1 MDFAAF
7 FDKYGALLAQG
18 TVDTALMVL
27 ASTLGAY
34 VIGVILGTLL
44 TVLAPGGLRP
54 NRVVYAV
61 IGWIVNM
68 ARSLP
73 FIILL
78 LFLIPVT
85 RAVVGTTLG
94 VPAAVFPLI
103 VSAAPFVARMVE
115 SSEAEVDRGLVEAA
129 SSMGASTWEIITKV
143 YLREGLPSLLRG
155 LPIVIITILGYTAMA
170 GTVGAGGLGD
180 IAIRYGHQRGITSV
194 MWVTVVILIVLVQI
208 VQSFF
213 SWLTKKIDKRQRTDQ
228 SADFTPLQFLAHFT
242 HTK

>member
-1 MDFAAF
+1 MDLSAF
-7 FDKYGALLAQG
+7 LAKYGELLAQG
-18 TVDTALMVL
+18 TVDTIVMTL

-44 TVLAPGGLRP
+44 TVLSPTGLRP
-54 NRVVYAV
+54 NRVSYAI
-61 IGWIVNM
+61 IGWFVNM

-78 LFLIPVT
+78 VFLIPTT

-103 VSAAPFVARMVE
+103 VSAGPYVARMVE
-115 SSEAEVDRGLVEAA
+115 SSEAEVDRGLIEAA
-129 SSMGASTWEIITKV
+129 ESMGASTWEIILKV

-180 IAIRYGHQRGITSV
+180 IAIRYGYQRYQDDV
-194 MWVTVVILIVLVQI
+194 MFATIIILIVLVQVI
-208 VQSFF
+208 QS
-213 SWLTKKIDKRQRTDQ
+213 LCNLLVRVCDKRMR
-228 SADFTPLQFLAHFT
+228 S
-242 HTK
+242 

>member
-1 MDFAAF
+1 MDLSAF
-7 FDKYGALLAQG
+7 LAKYGELLAQG
-18 TVDTALMVL
+18 TVDTIVMTL

-44 TVLAPGGLRP
+44 TVLSPTGLRP
-54 NRVVYAV
+54 NRVAYAI
-61 IGWIVNM
+61 IGWFVNM

-78 LFLIPVT
+78 VFLIPTT

-103 VSAAPFVARMVE
+103 VSAGPYVARMVE
-115 SSEAEVDRGLVEAA
+115 SSEAEVDRGLIEAA
-129 SSMGASTWEIITKV
+129 ESMGASTWEIILKV

-180 IAIRYGHQRGITSV
+180 IAIRYGYQRYQDDV
-194 MWVTVVILIVLVQI
+194 MFATIIILIVLVQVI
-208 VQSFF
+208 QSMCN
-213 SWLTKKIDKRQRTDQ
+213 LLVRVCDKRMR
-228 SADFTPLQFLAHFT
+228 S
-242 HTK
+242 

>member
-1 MDFAAF
+1 MDFSAF
-7 FDKYGALLAQG
+7 IDKYGALLAQG
-18 TVDTALMVL
+18 TVDTTVMVL

-34 VIGVILGTLL
+34 VIGIVLGTLL
-44 TVLAPGGLRP
+44 TVLAPDGLRP
-54 NRVVYAV
+54 SRVAYSV
-61 IGWIVNM
+61 IGWLVNM

-115 SSEAEVDRGLVEAA
+115 SSEAEVDRGLIEAA
-129 SSMGASTWEIITKV
+129 TSMGASTWEIILKV

-180 IAIRYGHQRGITSV
+180 IAIRYGYQRYQDDV
-194 MWVTVVILIVLVQI
+194 MIATVIILIVMVQI
-208 VQSFF
+208 IQTLCNLLVRGC
-213 SWLTKKIDKRQRTDQ
+213 DKRMR
-228 SADFTPLQFLAHFT
+228 S
-242 HTK
+242 

>member
-1 MDFAAF
+1 MDLSAF
-7 FDKYGALLAQG
+7 LDKYGELLAQG
-18 TVDTALMVL
+18 TVDTTIMTL

-34 VIGVILGTLL
+34 VIGIALGTLL
-44 TVLAPGGLRP
+44 VLMSPTGLRP
-54 NRVVYAV
+54 HRVAYAV
-61 IGWIVNM
+61 LGWFVNM

-78 LFLIPVT
+78 VFLIPTT
-85 RAVVGTTLG
+85 RAIVGTTLG

-115 SSEAEVDRGLVEAA
+115 SSEAEVDRGLIEAA
-129 SSMGASTWEIITKV
+129 ESMGASTWEIVTKV

-180 IAIRYGHQRGITSV
+180 IAIRYGYQRYEYDV
-194 MWVTVVILIVLVQI
+194 MLVAVILSVILVQI
-208 VQSFF
+208 IQSFGDWF
-213 SWLTKKIDKRQRTDQ
+213 ARRIDHHAR
-228 SADFTPLQFLAHFT
+228 
-242 HTK
+242 

>member
-1 MDFAAF
+1 MDLSAVLA
-7 FDKYGALLAQG
+7 KYGELLAQG
-18 TVDTALMVL
+18 TVDTIVMTL

-44 TVLAPGGLRP
+44 TVLSPTGLRP
-54 NRVVYAV
+54 NRVAYAI
-61 IGWIVNM
+61 IGWFVNM

-78 LFLIPVT
+78 VFLIPTT

-103 VSAAPFVARMVE
+103 VSAGPYVARMVE
-115 SSEAEVDRGLVEAA
+115 SSEAEVDRGLIEAA
-129 SSMGASTWEIITKV
+129 ESMGASTWEIILKV

-180 IAIRYGHQRGITSV
+180 IAIRYGYQRYQDDV
-194 MWVTVVILIVLVQI
+194 MFATIIILIVLVQVI
-208 VQSFF
+208 QS
-213 SWLTKKIDKRQRTDQ
+213 LCNLLVRVCDKRMR
-228 SADFTPLQFLAHFT
+228 S
-242 HTK
+242 

>member
-1 MDFAAF
+1 MDFSAF
-7 FDKYGALLAQG
+7 IDKYGALLAQG
-18 TVDTALMVL
+18 TVDTTVMVL
-27 ASTLGAY
+27 TSTLGAY
-34 VIGVILGTLL
+34 VIGIVLGTLL
-44 TVLAPGGLRP
+44 TVLAPDGLRP
-54 NRVVYAV
+54 NRVAYSV
-61 IGWIVNM
+61 IGWLVNM

-115 SSEAEVDRGLVEAA
+115 SSEAEVDRGLIEAA
-129 SSMGASTWEIITKV
+129 TSMGASTWEIILKV

-180 IAIRYGHQRGITSV
+180 IAIRYGYQRYQDDV
-194 MWVTVVILIVLVQI
+194 MIATVIILVIMVQVIQTLCNLLVRGC
-208 VQSFF
+208 
-213 SWLTKKIDKRQRTDQ
+213 DKRMR
-228 SADFTPLQFLAHFT
+228 S
-242 HTK
+242 

>member
-1 MDFAAF
+1 MDFSAF
-7 FDKYGALLAQG
+7 INKYGALLSQG
-18 TVDTALMVL
+18 TVDTIVMVL

-34 VIGVILGTLL
+34 VIGIVLGTLL
-44 TVLAPGGLRP
+44 TVLAPDGLKA
-54 NRVVYAV
+54 NRIAYSA

-85 RAVVGTTLG
+85 RAIVGTTLG
-94 VPAAVFPLI
+94 IPAAVFPLI
-103 VSAAPFVARMVE
+103 ISAAPFVARMVE

-129 SSMGASTWEIITKV
+129 TSMGASTWEIILKV

-180 IAIRYGHQRGITSV
+180 IAIRYGYQRYQDDI
-194 MWVTVVILIVLVQI
+194 MIATVIILIVMVQVIQTVCNLLVRGC
-208 VQSFF
+208 
-213 SWLTKKIDKRQRTDQ
+213 DKRMR
-228 SADFTPLQFLAHFT
+228 S
-242 HTK
+242 

>member
-1 MDFAAF
+1 MDLSAF
-7 FDKYGALLAQG
+7 LAKYGELLAQG
-18 TVDTALMVL
+18 TVDTIVMTL

-34 VIGVILGTLL
+34 VIGIILGTLL
-44 TVLAPGGLRP
+44 TVLSPTGLCP
-54 NRVVYAV
+54 NRVAYAV
-61 IGWIVNM
+61 IGWFVNM

-78 LFLIPVT
+78 VFLIPTT

-103 VSAAPFVARMVE
+103 VSAGPYVARMVE
-115 SSEAEVDRGLVEAA
+115 SSEAEVDRGLIEAA
-129 SSMGASTWEIITKV
+129 ESMGASTWEIILKV

-180 IAIRYGHQRGITSV
+180 IAIRHGYQRYQDDV
-194 MWVTVVILIVLVQI
+194 MFATIIILIVLVQLI
-208 VQSFF
+208 QS
-213 SWLTKKIDKRQRTDQ
+213 LCNLLVRVCDKRMR
-228 SADFTPLQFLAHFT
+228 S
-242 HTK
+242 

>member
-1 MDFAAF
+1 MDLFAFLA
-7 FDKYGALLAQG
+7 KYGELLAQG
-18 TVDTALMVL
+18 TVDTIVMTL

-34 VIGVILGTLL
+34 VIGIILGTLL
-44 TVLAPGGLRP
+44 TVLSPTGLRP
-54 NRVVYAV
+54 NRVAYAI
-61 IGWIVNM
+61 IGWFVNM

-78 LFLIPVT
+78 VFLIPTT

-103 VSAAPFVARMVE
+103 VSAGPYVARMVE
-115 SSEAEVDRGLVEAA
+115 SSEAEVDRGLIEAA
-129 SSMGASTWEIITKV
+129 ESMGASTWEIILKV

-180 IAIRYGHQRGITSV
+180 IAIRYGYQRYQDDV
-194 MWVTVVILIVLVQI
+194 MFATIIILIVLVQVI
-208 VQSFF
+208 QS
-213 SWLTKKIDKRQRTDQ
+213 LCNLLVRVCDKRMR
-228 SADFTPLQFLAHFT
+228 S
-242 HTK
+242 

>member
-1 MDFAAF
+1 MDPSAF
-7 FDKYGALLAQG
+7 LAKYGELLAQG
-18 TVDTALMVL
+18 TVDTIVMTL

-44 TVLAPGGLRP
+44 TVLSPTGLRP
-54 NRVVYAV
+54 NRVAYAI
-61 IGWIVNM
+61 IGWFVNM

-78 LFLIPVT
+78 VFLIPTT

-103 VSAAPFVARMVE
+103 VSAGPYVARMVE
-115 SSEAEVDRGLVEAA
+115 SSEAEVDRGLIEAA
-129 SSMGASTWEIITKV
+129 ESMGASTREIILKV

-180 IAIRYGHQRGITSV
+180 IAIRYGYQRYQDDV
-194 MWVTVVILIVLVQI
+194 MFATIIILIVLVQVI
-208 VQSFF
+208 QS
-213 SWLTKKIDKRQRTDQ
+213 LCNLLVRVCDKRMR
-228 SADFTPLQFLAHFT
+228 S
-242 HTK
+242 

>member
-1 MDFAAF
+1 MDFSAF
-7 FDKYGALLAQG
+7 IEKYGALLAQG
-18 TVDTALMVL
+18 TVDTTVMVL
-27 ASTLGAY
+27 ASTIGAY
-34 VIGVILGTLL
+34 VIGIVLGTLL
-44 TVLAPGGLRP
+44 TVLAPEGLRP
-54 NRVVYAV
+54 NRVAYSI
-61 IGWIVNM
+61 IGWLVNM

-103 VSAAPFVARMVE
+103 VSAAPFRMVE

-129 SSMGASTWEIITKV
+129 TSMGASTWEIILKV

-180 IAIRYGHQRGITSV
+180 IAIRYGYQRYQDDV
-194 MWVTVVILIVLVQI
+194 MIATVIILIVMVQVIQTLCNLLVRGC
-208 VQSFF
+208 
-213 SWLTKKIDKRQRTDQ
+213 DKRMR
-228 SADFTPLQFLAHFT
+228 S
-242 HTK
+242 

>member
-1 MDFAAF
+1 MDISAF
-7 FDKYGALLAQG
+7 IEEYGELLAQG
-18 TVDTALMVL
+18 TLDTTVMVL

-34 VIGVILGTLL
+34 VIGIILGTLL
-44 TVLAPGGLRP
+44 TILAPGGLRP
-54 NRVVYAV
+54 NRVAYAV
-61 IGWIVNM
+61 LGWIVNM

-78 LFLIPVT
+78 VFLLPVT

-94 VPAAVFPLI
+94 VPAAVFPLV

-129 SSMGASTWEIITKV
+129 SSMGASNWEIICKV

-180 IAIRYGHQRGITSV
+180 IAIRYGYQRYQDDV
-194 MWVTVVILIVLVQI
+194 MVATVLILILMVQI
-208 VQSFF
+208 IQTLCNLLVRVC
-213 SWLTKKIDKRQRTDQ
+213 DKRMR
-228 SADFTPLQFLAHFT
+228 S
-242 HTK
+242 

>member
-1 MDFAAF
+1 MDISAF
-7 FDKYGALLAQG
+7 IEEYGELLAQG
-18 TVDTALMVL
+18 TLDTTVMVL

-34 VIGVILGTLL
+34 VIGIILGTLL
-44 TVLAPGGLRP
+44 TILAPGGLRP
-54 NRVVYAV
+54 NRVAYAV
-61 IGWIVNM
+61 LGWIVNM

-78 LFLIPVT
+78 VFLLPVT

-94 VPAAVFPLI
+94 VPAAVFPLV

-129 SSMGASTWEIITKV
+129 SSMGASNWEIICKV

-180 IAIRYGHQRGITSV
+180 IAIRYGYQRYQDDV
-194 MWVTVVILIVLVQI
+194 MVATVLILILMVQI
-208 VQSFF
+208 IQTLCNLLVRGC
-213 SWLTKKIDKRQRTDQ
+213 DKRMR
-228 SADFTPLQFLAHFT
+228 S
-242 HTK
+242 

>member
-1 MDFAAF
+1 MDLSAF
-7 FDKYGALLAQG
+7 LAKFGELLAQG
-18 TVDTALMVL
+18 TVDTIVMTL

-44 TVLAPGGLRP
+44 TVLSPTGLRP
-54 NRVVYAV
+54 NRVAYAI
-61 IGWIVNM
+61 IGWFVNM

-78 LFLIPVT
+78 VFLIPTT

-103 VSAAPFVARMVE
+103 VSAGPYVARMVE
-115 SSEAEVDRGLVEAA
+115 SSEAEVDRGLIEAA
-129 SSMGASTWEIITKV
+129 ESMGASTWEIILKV

-180 IAIRYGHQRGITSV
+180 IAIRYGYQRYQDDV
-194 MWVTVVILIVLVQI
+194 MFATIIILIVLVQVI
-208 VQSFF
+208 QS
-213 SWLTKKIDKRQRTDQ
+213 LCNLLVRVCDKRMR
-228 SADFTPLQFLAHFT
+228 S
-242 HTK
+242 

>member
-1 MDFAAF
+1 MDFSAF
-7 FDKYGALLAQG
+7 IDKYGALLAQG
-18 TVDTALMVL
+18 TVDTTVMVL

-34 VIGVILGTLL
+34 VIGIVLGTLL
-44 TVLAPGGLRP
+44 TVLAPDGLRP
-54 NRVVYAV
+54 NRVAYSV
-61 IGWIVNM
+61 IGWLVNM

-115 SSEAEVDRGLVEAA
+115 SSEAEVDRGLIEAA
-129 SSMGASTWEIITKV
+129 TSMGASTWEIILKV

-180 IAIRYGHQRGITSV
+180 IAIRYGYQRYQDDV
-194 MWVTVVILIVLVQI
+194 MIATVIILIIMVQVIQTLCNLLVRGC
-208 VQSFF
+208 
-213 SWLTKKIDKRQRTDQ
+213 DKRMR
-228 SADFTPLQFLAHFT
+228 S
-242 HTK
+242 

>member
-1 MDFAAF
+1 MDLSAF
-7 FDKYGALLAQG
+7 LAKYGELLAQG
-18 TVDTALMVL
+18 TVDTIVMTL

-34 VIGVILGTLL
+34 VIGIILGTLL
-44 TVLAPGGLRP
+44 TVLSPAGLHP
-54 NRVVYAV
+54 NRVAYAV
-61 IGWIVNM
+61 IGWLVNM

-78 LFLIPVT
+78 VFLIPTT

-103 VSAAPFVARMVE
+103 VSAGPYVARMVE
-115 SSEAEVDRGLVEAA
+115 SSEAEVDRGLIEAA
-129 SSMGASTWEIITKV
+129 ESMGASTWEIILKV

-180 IAIRYGHQRGITSV
+180 IAIRYGYQRYQDDV
-194 MWVTVVILIVLVQI
+194 MVATIIILIVLVQVI
-208 VQSFF
+208 QS
-213 SWLTKKIDKRQRTDQ
+213 LCNLLVRVCDKRMR
-228 SADFTPLQFLAHFT
+228 S
-242 HTK
+242 

>member
-18 TVDTALMVL
+18 TLDTTLMVL

-44 TVLAPGGLRP
+44 TVLAPNGLRP
-54 NRVVYAV
+54 NRAAYAV

-129 SSMGASTWEIITKV
+129 SSMGASTWEIIAKV

-155 LPIVIITILGYTAMA
+155 LSIVIITILGYTAMA

-180 IAIRYGHQRGITSV
+180 IAIRYGYQRYQDDV
-194 MWVTVVILIVLVQI
+194 MIATVIILIVMVQVIQTVCNLLVK
-208 VQSFF
+208 
-213 SWLTKKIDKRQRTDQ
+213 LCDKRMR
-228 SADFTPLQFLAHFT
+228 S
-242 HTK
+242 

>member
-1 MDFAAF
+1 MDLSAF
-7 FDKYGALLAQG
+7 LAKYGELLAQG
-18 TVDTALMVL
+18 TVDTIVMTL

-34 VIGVILGTLL
+34 VIGIILGTLL
-44 TVLAPGGLRP
+44 TVLSPTGLRP
-54 NRVVYAV
+54 NRVAYAI
-61 IGWIVNM
+61 IGWFVNM

-78 LFLIPVT
+78 VFLIPTT

-103 VSAAPFVARMVE
+103 VSAGPYVARMVE
-115 SSEAEVDRGLVEAA
+115 SSEAEVDRGLIEAA
-129 SSMGASTWEIITKV
+129 ESMGASTWEIILKV

-180 IAIRYGHQRGITSV
+180 IAIRYGYQRYQDDV
-194 MWVTVVILIVLVQI
+194 MVATIIILIVLVQVI
-208 VQSFF
+208 QS
-213 SWLTKKIDKRQRTDQ
+213 LCNLLVRACDKRMR
-228 SADFTPLQFLAHFT
+228 S
-242 HTK
+242 

>member
-1 MDFAAF
+1 MDLSAF
-7 FDKYGALLAQG
+7 LAKYGELLAQG
-18 TVDTALMVL
+18 TVDTIVMTL

-44 TVLAPGGLRP
+44 TVLSPTGLRP
-54 NRVVYAV
+54 NRVAYAI
-61 IGWIVNM
+61 IGWFVNM

-78 LFLIPVT
+78 VFLIPTT
-85 RAVVGTTLG
+85 RAVAGTTLG

-103 VSAAPFVARMVE
+103 VSAGPYVARMVE
-115 SSEAEVDRGLVEAA
+115 SSEAEVDRGLIEAA
-129 SSMGASTWEIITKV
+129 ESMGASTWEIILKV

-180 IAIRYGHQRGITSV
+180 IAIRYGYQRYQDDV
-194 MWVTVVILIVLVQI
+194 MFATIIILIVLVQVI
-208 VQSFF
+208 QS
-213 SWLTKKIDKRQRTDQ
+213 LCNLLVRVCDKRMR
-228 SADFTPLQFLAHFT
+228 S
-242 HTK
+242 

>member
-1 MDFAAF
+1 MDLSAF
-7 FDKYGALLAQG
+7 LAKYGELLAQG
-18 TVDTALMVL
+18 TVDTIVMTL

-44 TVLAPGGLRP
+44 TVLSPTGLRP
-54 NRVVYAV
+54 NRVAYAI
-61 IGWIVNM
+61 IGWFVNM

-78 LFLIPVT
+78 VFLIPTT

-103 VSAAPFVARMVE
+103 VSAGPYVARMVE
-115 SSEAEVDRGLVEAA
+115 SSEAEVDRGLIEAA
-129 SSMGASTWEIITKV
+129 ESMGASTWEIILKV

-180 IAIRYGHQRGITSV
+180 IAIRYGYQRYQDDV
-194 MWVTVVILIVLVQI
+194 MFATIIILIVLVQVI
-208 VQSFF
+208 QSMCN
-213 SWLTKKIDKRQRTDQ
+213 LLVRVCDKRMRY
-228 SADFTPLQFLAHFT
+228 
-242 HTK
+242 

>member
-18 TVDTALMVL
+18 TVDTTVMVL

-44 TVLAPGGLRP
+44 TVLAPGGLRE
-54 NRVVYAV
+54 NRVAYEVL
-61 IGWIVNM
+61 GWFVNM

-85 RAVVGTTLG
+85 RAIVGTTLG

-129 SSMGASTWEIITKV
+129 SSMGASTWEIIVKV

-180 IAIRYGHQRGITSV
+180 IAIRYGYQRYQDDV
-194 MWVTVVILIVLVQI
+194 MIATVIILIVMVQVIQTVCNALVKM
-208 VQSFF
+208 F
-213 SWLTKKIDKRQRTDQ
+213 DKRMR
-228 SADFTPLQFLAHFT
+228 S
-242 HTK
+242 

>member
-1 MDFAAF
+1 MDFSAF
-7 FDKYGALLAQG
+7 IDKYGALLAQG
-18 TVDTALMVL
+18 TVDTTVMVL

-34 VIGVILGTLL
+34 VIGIVLGTLL
-44 TVLAPGGLRP
+44 TVLAPDGLRP
-54 NRVVYAV
+54 NRVAYSV
-61 IGWIVNM
+61 IGWLVNM

-115 SSEAEVDRGLVEAA
+115 SSEAEVDRGLIEAA
-129 SSMGASTWEIITKV
+129 TSMGASTWEIILKV

-180 IAIRYGHQRGITSV
+180 IAIRYGYQRYQDDV
-194 MWVTVVILIVLVQI
+194 MIATVIILIVMVQVIQTLCNLLVRGC
-208 VQSFF
+208 
-213 SWLTKKIDKRQRTDQ
+213 DKRMR
-228 SADFTPLQFLAHFT
+228 S
-242 HTK
+242 